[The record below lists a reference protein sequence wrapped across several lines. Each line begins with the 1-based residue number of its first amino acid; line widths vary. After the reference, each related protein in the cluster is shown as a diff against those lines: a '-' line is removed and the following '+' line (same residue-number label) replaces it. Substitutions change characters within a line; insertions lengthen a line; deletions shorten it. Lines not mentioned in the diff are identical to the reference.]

1 MADVVEL
8 ITNLGYPIAISL
20 LMGWYIK
27 YTNDNHRED
36 INNLITSHSEELN
49 KFNESIDANTQ
60 VLQSLVDKIGG

>member
-1 MADVVEL
+1 MTEVVEL

-36 INNLITSHSEELN
+36 ITNLITSHSEELN